1 MTQDTYALAVHGGA
15 GNAPLWSNSH
25 EREALK
31 ESLALALETGQS
43 MLRRGATSVDTVEA
57 VTRSLEDDPYFNA
70 GHGSF
75 PNYNG
80 EFELDASIME
90 GGSGNCGAVAGVR
103 TIRNPVSAARAVM
116 DHSPHVLLCGTGADE
131 FAKKFGMDLVE
142 SDYFRTEHRMA
153 AWQRARRRAAE
164 SSPANDHLGTVG
176 CVALDQNGNLAAAT
190 STGGITL
197 KRFGRVG
204 DSPLIGAGTYA
215 NNETCA
221 VSCTGNGEQFIKHCV
236 AFSVSALMHYRGWKI
251 GDAVDHVVDHILPD
265 RCGGL
270 IAVGRDG
277 SLSVRFNTR
286 GMNRGLADFTGR
298 FEVGI

>member
-142 SDYFRTEHRMA
+142 SDSFRTEHRMA
-153 AWQRARRRAAE
+153 AWPPPRREGGPERGRHQQQAPPVWGGPKRAPGTRLYQRSPCARPGDEAERARELQRSAFAGALGALFCDEPDLWALWVGERHSCRCAA
-164 SSPANDHLGTVG
+164 
-176 CVALDQNGNLAAAT
+176 
-190 STGGITL
+190 
-197 KRFGRVG
+197 
-204 DSPLIGAGTYA
+204 
-215 NNETCA
+215 
-221 VSCTGNGEQFIKHCV
+221 
-236 AFSVSALMHYRGWKI
+236 
-251 GDAVDHVVDHILPD
+251 
-265 RCGGL
+265 
-270 IAVGRDG
+270 
-277 SLSVRFNTR
+277 
-286 GMNRGLADFTGR
+286 
-298 FEVGI
+298 